1 MDERTEGSD
10 YQRLHHF
17 ISDSPW
23 PYKPV
28 LEAVGRD
35 MSELLRQRVNQ
46 KDQIDIKKLLQ
57 PTLWWFR
64 QNHGQMNY
72 SLNSLYQ
79 VVGVSKQAVHQYG
92 KRRVLFQE
100 RLEQLQLEVDELR
113 RRIRA
118 VVWQRCITPF
128 SRIL

>member
-35 MSELLRQRVNQ
+35 MSELLRQRGEPVGLI
-46 KDQIDIKKLLQ
+46 IDESGHRKSGDK
-57 PTLWWFR
+57 
-64 QNHGQMNY
+64 
-72 SLNSLYQ
+72 S
-79 VVGVSKQAVHQYG
+79 VGVSRQYLGSIG
-92 KRRVLFQE
+92 KTDNGQVGVFAACLK
-100 RLEQLQLEVDELR
+100 
-113 RRIRA
+113 A
-118 VVWQRCITPF
+118 MM
-128 SRIL
+128 